1 MSWIPVSHDLVRS
14 AAGGNAR
21 ALEEIVRETGDPIYN
36 LALKFLWHP
45 EDAQDAAQE
54 ILIRIVTNLAS
65 FRAESAYGTWAYRI
79 AVNHL
84 MNVKR
89 SRAERREVSFSAAER
104 ELAVLD
110 SEALRP
116 EEEELT
122 GQVKIA
128 CTHGM
133 LLCLSRPYRIAFVL
147 GTIFELK
154 SPDAAEILGISADTY
169 RQRLARARK
178 AMANFLGSHCG
189 LVNNNAAC
197 SCARRVKP
205 CARNGAIRPYI
216 RLAANLKQTGD
227 LARTQAAHGNDIA
240 VLERTAALYR
250 SGAQYRTP
258 QAVARRMRELLG
270 GRLFAD

>member
-1 MSWIPVSHDLVRS
+1 MSWIPVSHELVRS
-14 AAGGNAR
+14 AAGGNAQSLQ
-21 ALEEIVRETGDPIYN
+21 AIVRETQDPIYN

-54 ILIRIVTNLAS
+54 ILIRIITNLS
-65 FRAESAYGTWAYRI
+65 GFRAESAYGTWAYRI

-89 SRAERREVSFSAAER
+89 SRAERREVSFKTVEK

-110 SEALRP
+110 QDALRP
-116 EEEELT
+116 EEEEIA

-133 LLCLSRPYRIAFVL
+133 LLCLNRAYRMAFVI
-147 GTIFELK
+147 GTIFEIK
-154 SPDAAEILGISADTY
+154 SGEAAQILGISAESY

-178 AMANFLGSHCG
+178 AMSNFLGSHCG
-189 LVNNNAAC
+189 LVNEIAAC
-197 SCARRVKP
+197 SCGKRVRP
-205 CARNGAIRPYI
+205 CARTGAIRSYLK
-216 RLAANLKQTGD
+216 LAENLKKTGALAQT
-227 LARTQAAHGNDIA
+227 AALHGREIA
-240 VLERTAALYR
+240 AMEKTAALYR

-258 QAVARRMRELLG
+258 GAVTRRLHTILG
-270 GRLFAD
+270 GKLFAD

>member
-14 AAGGNAR
+14 AAGGNAQ
-21 ALEEIVRETGDPIYN
+21 ALQTIVRQTQDQIYN

-54 ILIRIVTNLAS
+54 ILIRIVTNLSS
-65 FRAESAYGTWAYRI
+65 FRAESAFGTWAYRI

-89 SRAERREVSFSAAER
+89 SRAERREVSFNSVEK

-110 SEALRP
+110 EAALRP
-116 EEEELT
+116 EEEEIA

-133 LLCLSRPYRIAFVL
+133 LLCLNRAYRMAFVL
-147 GTIFELK
+147 GAVFEIK
-154 SPDAAEILGISADTY
+154 STEAAEILGISAESY

-178 AMANFLGSHCG
+178 AMSNFLGSHCS
-189 LVNNNAAC
+189 LVNSTAAC
-197 SCARRVKP
+197 SCGKRVRP
-205 CARNGAIRPYI
+205 CVKTGAIRSYV
-216 RLAANLKQTGD
+216 RLAENLQMTGELAQT
-227 LARTQAAHGNDIA
+227 AAAHGPEIA
-240 VLERTAALYR
+240 AMEKTAALYR
-250 SGAQYRTP
+250 NGARYRTP
-258 QAVARRMRELLG
+258 GAVGRRLQSILG